1 MKKKTEYFYLAAF
14 AILAF
19 AGVWRGVDLSDT
31 TYSLGNYRFMG
42 ELTGSFE
49 NATFLSILTGA
60 FLTKIF
66 GGSILAM
73 NIVTKLFP
81 LASVIIV
88 YFSLRKKV
96 KPFILF
102 VSGMTALG
110 LCWCPS
116 VILYNYLTYFLLT
129 AACMLLFTAFEG
141 KAEGKDKGKKNV
153 RFFFA
158 GLLLGINLLVRIS
171 NAVEVLLIIFVICG
185 FVIKKRKGMLKAIG
199 LCILGYIA
207 GAFTGLAVFF
217 AYAKFSG
224 GNSAEKISSMLE
236 WIKGLLSGTGGSGS
250 SGYSMKLMLM
260 TIFENYRGNMRFA
273 GAAAVV
279 IFAGV
284 LMFLFQPVSSVCSEK
299 KAKVIVNIKKVI
311 FIAAMALLFEY
322 YRRNGVFTFKYMN
335 NGSVFNISVVF
346 IMISLLVFLSAVF
359 LPWMEDHEKLL
370 SVLGMLLILISPLGT
385 NNHLFAVI
393 NNMFVI
399 MPAAV
404 CVMAGYLRI
413 LKENMALFP
422 SKAFVYLFTGLVA
435 VQALLFGLVYCFRVG
450 DGQTFEVR
458 RFAYGNSIPVLNG
471 LYGPKYERDELCG
484 LADAL
489 NRSENVEDGAKLL
502 TWGNIPGFYYILDMP
517 PALPTLWPDLESY
530 PYKEFSKGLNK
541 LADDDTLPVIIMSAE
556 EAEGF
561 GLNGTYSYSA
571 KSVDSGPSMLKRL
584 ALMEF
589 MSTNNYICEYS
600 NDGYAYFV
608 PYDLKSMMEDLLND
622 QF

>member
-88 YFSLRKKV
+88 YFSLRNKV

-141 KAEGKDKGKKNV
+141 KKKKDV

-171 NAVEVLLIIFVICG
+171 NAVEVLLIIFVICA
-185 FVIKKRKGMLKAIG
+185 FIIKKRKGMLKAIG

-207 GAFTGLAVFF
+207 GALSGLAVFF

-260 TIFENYRGNMRFA
+260 TILENYRGNMRFA
-273 GAAAVV
+273 GVAAVV

-299 KAKVIVNIKKVI
+299 KAKLIVNIKKVI
-311 FIAAMALLFEY
+311 FIAAMGLLFEY

-335 NGSVFNISVVF
+335 NGSIFNISVVF
-346 IMISLLVFLSAVF
+346 IIISLLVFLSAIF

-370 SVLGMLLILISPLGT
+370 SVMGILIILITPLGT

-413 LKENMALFP
+413 LKDNIVLFP
-422 SKAFVYLFTGLVA
+422 AKAFVCLLTGLVA

-489 NRSENVEDGAKLL
+489 NQSENVEDGAKLL
-502 TWGNIPGFYYILDMP
+502 TWGNVPGFYYILDMP

-530 PYKEFSKGLNK
+530 PYIEFSKGLNK
-541 LADDDTLPVIIMSAE
+541 LDADDTLPVIIMSAE

-561 GLNGTYSYSA
+561 GANEVYSYSA
-571 KSVDSGPSMLKRL
+571 KTTDSGPSMLKRL

-589 MSTNNYICEYS
+589 MSTNNYTCEYS

>member
-141 KAEGKDKGKKNV
+141 KDEGKDKGKDKGKKNV

-236 WIKGLLSGTGGSGS
+236 WIKGLLSGADCGIVTSG
-250 SGYSMKLMLM
+250 
-260 TIFENYRGNMRFA
+260 
-273 GAAAVV
+273 
-279 IFAGV
+279 
-284 LMFLFQPVSSVCSEK
+284 
-299 KAKVIVNIKKVI
+299 
-311 FIAAMALLFEY
+311 
-322 YRRNGVFTFKYMN
+322 
-335 NGSVFNISVVF
+335 
-346 IMISLLVFLSAVF
+346 
-359 LPWMEDHEKLL
+359 
-370 SVLGMLLILISPLGT
+370 
-385 NNHLFAVI
+385 
-393 NNMFVI
+393 
-399 MPAAV
+399 
-404 CVMAGYLRI
+404 
-413 LKENMALFP
+413 
-422 SKAFVYLFTGLVA
+422 
-435 VQALLFGLVYCFRVG
+435 
-450 DGQTFEVR
+450 
-458 RFAYGNSIPVLNG
+458 
-471 LYGPKYERDELCG
+471 
-484 LADAL
+484 
-489 NRSENVEDGAKLL
+489 
-502 TWGNIPGFYYILDMP
+502 
-517 PALPTLWPDLESY
+517 
-530 PYKEFSKGLNK
+530 
-541 LADDDTLPVIIMSAE
+541 
-556 EAEGF
+556 
-561 GLNGTYSYSA
+561 
-571 KSVDSGPSMLKRL
+571 
-584 ALMEF
+584 
-589 MSTNNYICEYS
+589 
-600 NDGYAYFV
+600 
-608 PYDLKSMMEDLLND
+608 
-622 QF
+622 